1 VTRAGATSSGAV
13 LVVIPAHNEAPR
25 IGPVIEGAARHL
37 PVLVVDDGS
46 VDDTAAVAE
55 AAGAQVIRQPEN
67 LGKGEA
73 LRAGFRRAL
82 ADGAEAVVTLDAD
95 GQHDP
100 AEIPALLAARER
112 TGARLVIGAREFRAM
127 PPARRLANTLGKG
140 VLRWATG
147 REIRDNQSGYRL
159 VDRTLMEAMLESREP
174 GFGFEVEMIVECVR
188 RRWDIEWVPIRTIY
202 GEEKSHINPITHL
215 GRFLTLAWRIRREGR
230 RRPGRRP
237 PDRRPQTPS
246 GRPDGAS

>member
-1 VTRAGATSSGAV
+1 LIVA
-13 LVVIPAHNEAPR
+13 LIPAHNEAPR

-46 VDDTAAVAE
+46 ADATAAVAE
-55 AAGAQVIRQPEN
+55 AAGAQVIRQPGN

-82 ADGAEAVVTLDAD
+82 GDGAAAVVTLDAD

-100 AEIPALLAARER
+100 AEIPAFLAARER
-112 TGARLVIGAREFRAM
+112 TGARLVIGVREFRDM
-127 PPARRLANTLGKG
+127 PPARRLANLLGKQ

-159 VDRTLMEAMLESREP
+159 VDRALMEAMLESEEP

-202 GEEKSHINPITHL
+202 GDEKSHIHPITHL
-215 GRFLTLAWRIRREGR
+215 GRFLTMAWKIRRQG
-230 RRPGRRP
+230 RPG
-237 PDRRPQTPS
+237 
-246 GRPDGAS
+246 GAS

>member
-1 VTRAGATSSGAV
+1 VSSAGAASGGAV
-13 LVVIPAHNEAPR
+13 LALIPAHNEAPR

-46 VDDTAAVAE
+46 ADDTGGVAE
-55 AAGAQVIRQPEN
+55 AAGAWVIRQPTN

-73 LRAGFRRAL
+73 LKAGFRGAL
-82 ADGAEAVVTLDAD
+82 ADGAGAVVTLDAD

-100 AEIPALLAARER
+100 AEIPALLATRER
-112 TGARLVIGAREFRAM
+112 TGARLVIGAREFREM
-127 PPARRLANTLGKG
+127 PPTRRLANTLGKR

-159 VDRTLMEAMLESREP
+159 LDRALMEAMLESEEP

-188 RRWDIEWVPIRTIY
+188 RGWDIEWVPIRTIY
-202 GEEKSHINPITHL
+202 GEEKSHINPVTHL
-215 GRFLTLAWRIRREGR
+215 GRFLALAWRIRREA
-230 RRPGRRP
+230 RPVP
-237 PDRRPQTPS
+237 YD
-246 GRPDGAS
+246 AS